1 MNIGDDEHNAL
12 AEADLKKAMDV
23 SGNKKQKD
31 NIMWLR

>member
-12 AEADLKKAMDV
+12 AEADLKRLWTYQAT
-23 SGNKKQKD
+23 KQKD